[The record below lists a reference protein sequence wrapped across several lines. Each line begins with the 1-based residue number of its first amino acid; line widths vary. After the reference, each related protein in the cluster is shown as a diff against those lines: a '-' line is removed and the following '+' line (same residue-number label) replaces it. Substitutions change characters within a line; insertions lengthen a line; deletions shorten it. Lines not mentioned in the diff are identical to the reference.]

1 MSRYFI
7 KRILQT
13 IPLMLV
19 ISILVFLFIHM
30 IPGDPARTMA
40 GLDAE
45 QSEVEAI
52 REEYGLNDPLIV
64 QYVNYMKGLFTG
76 DLGRSLKSDTP
87 VAELIVDRM
96 QNTLKLV
103 FAGILWAPVLGI
115 FIGVISAIK
124 RGKALDH
131 GCMLLAITGLSA
143 PGFWLGLMGIQIFSV
158 QLGWL
163 PSGGLDS
170 WTGYI
175 LPSFTMGCGIM
186 AVLAR
191 YSRSSMLET
200 LREDYVRTARAKGQK
215 EFLVMFLHA
224 FRNSLI
230 QVITILGLQIGGLLS
245 GSVLTETVFSIPGMG
260 RLLVDSIAFRDYPV
274 IQGLLMLFAFQYVII
289 NLIVDLLYGVI
300 NPKIRYD

>member
-1 MSRYFI
+1 MSRYFV

-143 PGFWLGLMGIQIFSV
+143 PGFRLGLMGIQIFSV

>member
-1 MSRYFI
+1 MNRYFI
-7 KRILQT
+7 RRILET
-13 IPLMLV
+13 IPLMLI
-19 ISILVFLFIHM
+19 ISVFVFMFIHL

-45 QSEVEAI
+45 EYEVEAI
-52 REEYGLNDPLIV
+52 REEYGLNKPIVV
-64 QYVNYMKGLFTG
+64 QYFEYMGKLFKG
-76 DLGRSLKSDTP
+76 DMGRSLKSGTP
-87 VAELIVDRM
+87 TTELIFARM
-96 QNTLKLV
+96 QSTLKLV

-115 FIGVISAIK
+115 FIGVLSAINH
-124 RGKALDH
+124 GKFLDH
-131 GCMLLAITGLSA
+131 ICMLIAITGLSA
-143 PGFWLGLMGIQIFSV
+143 PGFWIGLMGIQIFSV

-170 WTGYI
+170 WKGFI

-215 EFLVMFLHA
+215 EALVMFSHA

-245 GSVLTETVFSIPGMG
+245 GSVLTETVFSIPGVG

-274 IQGLLMLFAFQYVII
+274 IQGLLMMFALQYVFI

>member
-1 MSRYFI
+1 MSRYFV

-245 GSVLTETVFSIPGMG
+245 GSVLTEIVFSIPGMG

>member
-1 MSRYFI
+1 MSPYFV